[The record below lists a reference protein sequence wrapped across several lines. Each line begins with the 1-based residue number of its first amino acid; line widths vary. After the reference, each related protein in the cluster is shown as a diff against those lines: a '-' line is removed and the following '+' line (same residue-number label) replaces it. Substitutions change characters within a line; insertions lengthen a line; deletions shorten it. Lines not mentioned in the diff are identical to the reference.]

1 MSSPHNGKLPSEHLE
16 HMSHCGSPNN
26 GESIEDLLKQLQYRV
41 DIADNV
47 KEPPFQVFF
56 YTVVKLKKKF

>member
-41 DIADNV
+41 DIADN
-47 KEPPFQVFF
+47 KCEGTTIPGIFL
-56 YTVVKLKKKF
+56 YGG